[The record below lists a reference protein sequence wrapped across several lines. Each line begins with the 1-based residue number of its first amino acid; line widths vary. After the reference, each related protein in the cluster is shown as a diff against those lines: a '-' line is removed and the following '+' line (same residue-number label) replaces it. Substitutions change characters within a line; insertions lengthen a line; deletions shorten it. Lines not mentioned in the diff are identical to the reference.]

1 MHKATRIQVDSFF
14 IRVVINVRHKDIAK
28 VIILNFVDL
37 KFILIINFQD
47 NQIRCG
53 ILISPLKTVLN

>member
-14 IRVVINVRHKDIAK
+14 IREVINVRHKDIAK

-37 KFILIINFQD
+37 KFILITNFKD
-47 NQIRCG
+47 YQIWAEYS
-53 ILISPLKTVLN
+53 SPLLKQY